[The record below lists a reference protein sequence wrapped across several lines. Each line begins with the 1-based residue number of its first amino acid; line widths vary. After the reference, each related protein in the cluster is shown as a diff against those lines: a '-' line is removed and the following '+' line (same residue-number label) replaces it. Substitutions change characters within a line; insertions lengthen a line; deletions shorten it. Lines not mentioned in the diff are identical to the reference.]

1 MKENLIRDFFGQ
13 TKKNHYHKSILFF
26 MFSSFNQFIWSSLSV
41 SFQPPHSTTF
51 MKTKILNGTKQS
63 IGIDRNRS
71 LYAIMGIKV
80 GSQLWEKRAVPL
92 TGNP

>member
-1 MKENLIRDFFGQ
+1 MWKVFAAALGDGR
-13 TKKNHYHKSILFF
+13 
-26 MFSSFNQFIWSSLSV
+26 
-41 SFQPPHSTTF
+41 
-51 MKTKILNGTKQS
+51 
-63 IGIDRNRS
+63 GIDRNRS